1 MRIVI
6 VEDEQLAAQ
15 KLLRTLEEIVPN
27 IELLG
32 IIPSVERAVNYF
44 SQPTNAELI
53 FMDIQLDDGICF
65 EIFEK
70 LAITV
75 PIIFTTAYDEYTLKA
90 FKQNSIDYLLKPI
103 KKDELKSAIEK
114 YKKVHRGINLTD
126 LQRAI
131 NSFKTNE
138 YKERFLIKVG
148 EQYKSLEIK
157 SANCFF
163 IKESYT
169 FISTSNGRSYGLDY
183 SLDKVEDL
191 IDPKDFFRI
200 NRNFI
205 VRYDAIKNIIV
216 YSSNRQKVKINEFD
230 QDEAIIISRERV
242 KPFKKWMD
250 R

>member
-1 MRIVI
+1 MKIVF

-32 IIPSVERAVNYF
+32 IIPSVEKAVNYF

-70 LAITV
+70 IELVT

-103 KKDELKSAIEK
+103 KKDELKNAIDK
-114 YKKVHRGINLTD
+114 YDKIHKRINFVD
-126 LQRAI
+126 LQKAI
-131 NSFKTNE
+131 STFKTDK

-148 EQYKSLEIK
+148 EHFKSLEIK
-157 SANCFF
+157 VANCFF
-163 IKESYT
+163 VKESYT
-169 FISTSNGRSYGLDY
+169 FISTLGGRSYGLDY
-183 SLDKVEDL
+183 SLDRVENL
-191 IDPKDFFRI
+191 IDPKDFFRV
-200 NRNFI
+200 NRNLI
-205 VRYDAIKNIIV
+205 VRYDAIENINI
-216 YSSNRQKVKINEFD
+216 YSSNRLKVKIKDFNEIED
-230 QDEAIIISRERV
+230 IIVSRERV
-242 KPFKKWMD
+242 KIFKEWMD

>member
-1 MRIVI
+1 MKIVI

-27 IELLG
+27 IDLLG
-32 IIPSVERAVNYF
+32 IIPSVEKAVNYF

-65 EIFEK
+65 EIFEEIE
-70 LAITV
+70 LVT

-103 KKDELKSAIEK
+103 KKDELKNAIDK
-114 YKKVHRGINLTD
+114 YDKIHKGISLTD
-126 LQRAI
+126 LQNAI
-131 NSFKTNE
+131 STFKTNK

-148 EQYKSLEIK
+148 EHFKSLEIK
-157 SANCFF
+157 NANCFF

-169 FISTSNGRSYGLDY
+169 FISTLSGRSYGLDY
-183 SLDKVEDL
+183 SLDKVENM
-191 IDPKDFFRI
+191 IDPKSFFRV
-200 NRNFI
+200 NRNLI
-205 VRYDAIKNIIV
+205 VRYDAIENINI
-216 YSSNRQKVKINEFD
+216 YSSNRLKVKIKGFNEIED
-230 QDEAIIISRERV
+230 IIVSRERV
-242 KPFKKWMD
+242 KIFKEWMD

>member
-1 MRIVI
+1 MRTVI

-15 KLLRTLEEIVPN
+15 KLLRTLEEIVPD
-27 IELLG
+27 IEILG
-32 IIPSVERAVNYF
+32 IFSSVEKAVNYLRQA
-44 SQPTNAELI
+44 SNVELI

-65 EIFEK
+65 EIFET
-70 LAITV
+70 LELTI

-103 KKDELKSAIEK
+103 KKAELVGAIEK
-114 YKKVHRGINLTD
+114 YKKIHKEISFKD

-131 NSFKTNE
+131 NTFKTNE

-157 SANCFF
+157 SVNCFF

-169 FISTSNGRSYGLDY
+169 FLSTSDGRSYGIDY

-205 VRYDAIKNIIV
+205 LRYDDIENIIV
-216 YSSNRQKVKINEFD
+216 YSSNRLKVKIKGFD
-230 QDEAIIISRERV
+230 EDENIIISRERV
-242 KPFKKWMD
+242 KLFKEWMD